1 LLLGLHKAR
10 ELGVR
15 RLTVK
20 SDSEL
25 VTGHVDKSYE
35 AHHPELAKYLAT
47 VRGMV
52 KYFLGFGVRS
62 FLRALNKEADELA
75 KAAAENNPYHQM
87 SSSKCSSMLLYTA
100 AKLQ

>member
-1 LLLGLHKAR
+1 VHKQCGGI
-10 ELGVR
+10 E
-15 RLTVK
+15 RLATGPSQGK
-20 SDSEL
+20 